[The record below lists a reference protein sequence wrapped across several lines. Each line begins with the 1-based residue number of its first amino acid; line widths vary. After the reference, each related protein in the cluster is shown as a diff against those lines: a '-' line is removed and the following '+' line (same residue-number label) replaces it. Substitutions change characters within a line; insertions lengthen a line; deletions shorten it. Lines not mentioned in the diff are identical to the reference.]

1 MKKIIAL
8 CALLASGQALAN
20 DCELTVEATD
30 TMQFNAKELSV
41 PASCKEVKLTLKH
54 VGNLPVNVMGHN
66 WVLTKTTDVSGVAN
80 AGIAQGLAKN
90 YLPENDNRILAA
102 TKVVGGGASTSISFD
117 VSALK
122 GQDLTFFCSFPG
134 HSAIMKG
141 KFVVS

>member
-66 WVLTKTTDVSGVAN
+66 WVLTKTADVGGVAN

>member
-20 DCELTVEATD
+20 NCELTVEATD
-30 TMQFNAKELSV
+30 TMQFNAKELTV

-54 VGNLPVNVMGHN
+54 VGTLPVNVMGHN
-66 WVLTKTTDVSGVAN
+66 WVLTKTADVSGVAN
-80 AGIAQGLAKN
+80 AGIAQGLDKN
-90 YLPENDNRILAA
+90 YLPANDERILAA

>member
-8 CALLASGQALAN
+8 CVLLASGHALAN

-41 PASCKEVKLTLKH
+41 PASCKDVKLTLKH

-102 TKVVGGGASTSISFD
+102 TKVIGGGASTSISFD

>member
-8 CALLASGQALAN
+8 CALLASGQVLAN
-20 DCELTVEATD
+20 NCELTVEATD
-30 TMQFNAKELSV
+30 TMQFNAKELTV

-54 VGNLPVNVMGHN
+54 VGTLPVNVMGHN
-66 WVLTKTTDVSGVAN
+66 WVLTKTADVSGVAN
-80 AGIAQGLAKN
+80 AGIAQGLDKN
-90 YLPENDNRILAA
+90 YLPANDDRILAA

>member
-20 DCELTVEATD
+20 NCELTVEATD
-30 TMQFNAKELSV
+30 TMQFNAKELTV

-54 VGNLPVNVMGHN
+54 VGTLPVNVMGHN
-66 WVLTKTTDVSGVAN
+66 WVLTKTADVSGVAN
-80 AGIAQGLAKN
+80 AGIAQGLDKN
-90 YLPENDNRILAA
+90 YLPANDDRILAA